1 MLIQLPSG
9 SPDQPG
15 PQNADQTTTSFEA
28 GLRRDLA
35 SSPVVSYDAVLGG
48 VVKRAIDLVL
58 ALATAP
64 LWTPLMLLVAAWAKL
79 RDRAPVFVAQDCIGY
94 GGRWFKCYALRVAP
108 MKTAEHEAG
117 AAANDATDTVKSLA
131 LKWRGVLERLP
142 QLYNVIRGDMA
153 IVGPRPLMREQLE
166 PLRSAR
172 RYYLSARPG
181 IVGTSTIIGGS
192 EDPSQYK
199 IYTMSW
205 ALTTDVLIFWDG
217 LRSLFQREHLW
228 KPSFTRAAPG
238 QSTSGVVVRRRSGS

>member
-117 AAANDATDTVKSLA
+117 AAANDANTTRAVAELLGKSEDSLYQLLRRLRLDLKRCVEQELA
-131 LKWRGVLERLP
+131 GE
-142 QLYNVIRGDMA
+142 
-153 IVGPRPLMREQLE
+153 
-166 PLRSAR
+166 
-172 RYYLSARPG
+172 
-181 IVGTSTIIGGS
+181 GGS
-192 EDPSQYK
+192 MP
-199 IYTMSW
+199 
-205 ALTTDVLIFWDG
+205 
-217 LRSLFQREHLW
+217 
-228 KPSFTRAAPG
+228 
-238 QSTSGVVVRRRSGS
+238 